1 MEDLGN
7 ILFYIIAAIIA
18 IFGALANKKKKAAQK
33 PFPQTDIPE
42 QKEEEITFPDI
53 EEKKPATQYE
63 MINPESLNTTDSG
76 FEGTS
81 LQPSVDQR
89 MEMGAE
95 YEGRYSE
102 PLAEEFAAEGISV
115 TEISITD
122 SELGT
127 DSEIS
132 LHVKNSW
139 AKNLIDEFDLP
150 KAIVYS
156 EILNR
161 KDFV

>member
-1 MEDLGN
+1 MEDFGN

-18 IFGALANKKKKAAQK
+18 ILGALANKKKKAAQK
-33 PFPQTDIPE
+33 PLPQTDVPD
-42 QKEEEITFPDI
+42 QKEEEISFPDI
-53 EEKKPATQYE
+53 EERKPATQYE
-63 MINPESLNTTDSG
+63 MINPESLQTIGSG

-81 LQPSVDQR
+81 LQSSEDQAIK
-89 MEMGAE
+89 MGAE
-95 YEGRYSE
+95 YEGSYSE
-102 PLAEEFAAEGISV
+102 PMAEEFAAEGISV
-115 TEISITD
+115 TDISITD

-132 LHVKNSW
+132 LRDKNSW

-150 KAIVYS
+150 KAIIYS